1 MFFKHKYYLLTTLLP
16 IDHTIKVNK
25 KARDRGFKKER
36 EEWAN
41 EFTKRNCFVKE
52 NVID

>member
-1 MFFKHKYYLLTTLLP
+1 MRPLTIEEHKT
-16 IDHTIKVNK
+16 NK

-36 EEWAN
+36 EEGTN